1 VMERRC
7 VVETWAE
14 FGLSGTSCSPR
25 VAFDCGTDVFLC
37 TGSDEVY
44 LFNTQERKLTAVLQ
58 FPGPVSDLAESHD
71 KQFLYVCCSTGVYCV
86 SVPLLLSSSRV
97 NASSSP
103 TELKISSEF
112 LVVGEEG
119 ALSLLLVGSLL
130 LIVSQRDTSWL
141 LSLYKTPKQTQSSSY
156 EMLSSFSVPLVSAV
170 AHGEELNIQLRR
182 RPVLICVYSGH
193 ATTTSLSCTFP
204 KEATLTN
211 HFHLEPVLF
220 KLLFGID
227 AALTKSPVVLCGL
240 PDGRLC
246 FLPLLLPGSRFQVLH
261 SLEQPVVLV
270 GASVVMEMGSGH
282 AQCLLAV
289 GEQGRVLLIKTD
301 KGGPEGDCS
310 TAGFTEVCV
319 PGPVVCGYVDKHHLY
334 YSTGSDLLL
343 LDLSDGSH
351 GKEGQER
358 NEETS
363 SKSGVALQNPTSLNV
378 CRVIGLAKPT
388 QSAAGEVQLLG
399 LSVRGQLQ
407 RITLPAG
414 RDDSRLSELPST
426 QMGRGVKDLLSAIGD
441 VCERASMLKV
451 SIKSKNQILRHLN
464 QVLNISFLLTAS
476 KKNEEHFPIQ
486 KKPIKCHAITR
497 WSRLLQKDSLHL
509 MCVLDNSSPYIL
521 EQGWTLSITVC
532 PLSCSPSVGGES
544 SSTNFSFPFE
554 NLHPGETLEVCLPL
568 AAAGD
573 TSFPMTVNCSLI
585 FSLTALLEEKELVSF
600 TGLKS
605 RSIILPLNTLTV
617 DWLHV
622 LQVNSP
628 TASHK
633 SATFQ
638 SNNVTAGTV
647 RAFLSSNQH
656 RCIGRGA
663 GGVRV
668 SKHKEEQYSASLH
681 VTPELLRDTLVL
693 KSSGLDPQG
702 LKLDPPNL
710 SICLLNWL
718 LSEYKTALSSLFGLQ
733 VRIDSTSIAA
743 VCGLHHAVLH
753 RMHPS
758 AFWSS
763 LDLKTILVFFLFLSF
778 FLLLSFQRLL
788 QQIQQSQISEAFG
801 VGVSAGQMSPAL
813 LSVYREL
820 RENPLVII

>member
-1 VMERRC
+1 MERRC

-86 SVPLLLSSSRV
+86 SVPLLLSRYV
-97 NASSSP
+97 Q
-103 TELKISSEF
+103 
-112 LVVGEEG
+112 V
-119 ALSLLLVGSLL
+119 
-130 LIVSQRDTSWL
+130 
-141 LSLYKTPKQTQSSSY
+141 LYKTPKQTQSSSY

-388 QSAAGEVQLLG
+388 QSAA
-399 LSVRGQLQ
+399 
-407 RITLPAG
+407 AG

-718 LSEYKTALSSLFGLQ
+718 LSECHGGVKMGHQGDKTALSSSVVCVQAPNGDMVKLTAKEVQYVLILSIN

-753 RMHPS
+753 RVQVQMHPS